1 MNDNKGN
8 DGIGPLI
15 LIGGAVYAIYR
26 LVEAVVT
33 VVTVFLME
41 LATIALVGC
50 GLFAAYW
57 LYRYVTDKQYGETKN
72 LQQIEKLERQRKL
85 HTSRLPKHLKE
96 QANEYYIEKQRE
108 FYDMKPHS
116 RVDAMLDRTKQV
128 FSTFRKRE
136 KWTPRFTSEEMLGTE
151 EKYTLNLKT

>member
-1 MNDNKGN
+1 MENRSD
-8 DGIGPLI
+8 DGLLKLI
-15 LIGGAVYAIYR
+15 VYGGIVYAIYCIVTAVTEAIFTLLMG
-26 LVEAVVT
+26 LVH
-33 VVTVFLME
+33 
-41 LATIALVGC
+41 IALGAA
-50 GLFAAYW
+50 GIFAAYW
-57 LYRYVTDKQYGETKN
+57 LYKYITDKQYGETKN

-128 FSTFRKRE
+128 VSTFRRRDK
-136 KWTPRFTSEEMLGTE
+136 
-151 EKYTLNLKT
+151 

>member
-1 MNDNKGN
+1 MSEKKDN
-8 DGIGPLI
+8 DGLGTLI
-15 LIGGAVYAIYR
+15 LIGVVIYAVYRI
-26 LVEAVVT
+26 VEAVVA
-33 VVTVFLME
+33 VVTMFLMG
-41 LATIALVGC
+41 LATIALIGC

-57 LYRYVTDKQYGETKN
+57 LYRYITDKQYGETKN

-108 FYDMKPHS
+108 FYNMKPHS

-128 FSTFRKRE
+128 VSTLRRRE
-136 KWTPRFTSEEMLGTE
+136 K
-151 EKYTLNLKT
+151 